1 MPVYV
6 LSICTACEPTIT
18 RMVRIELI
26 VGFIALALFIF
37 ALIDC
42 ISIYESR
49 IQTLNK
55 LAWVFIIIIV
65 PIIGPIL
72 WLTIGKGHL
81 DSSQSP
87 ARFRDSRP
95 VAPDDDP
102 VFLRNASRIEEQDE
116 RIRRLEAEL
125 KALND
130 DKPEE

>member
-1 MPVYV
+1 
-6 LSICTACEPTIT
+6 
-18 RMVRIELI
+18 MVRTDLI

-37 ALIDC
+37 ALVDC

-49 IQTLNK
+49 VKTLNK
-55 LAWVFIIIIV
+55 LAWVFIIILI
-65 PIIGPIL
+65 PILGPIF
-72 WLTIGKGHL
+72 WLTLGKGRL
-81 DSSQSP
+81 DASQTP

-102 VFLRNASRIEEQDE
+102 EFLRNASRVEQQDE

-130 DKPEE
+130 DKTDE